1 MVILFI
7 SHRQRREFRA
17 VNRDFASS
25 LIQLNNTFYRE
36 HSASFSDTRQAP
48 WPGWVRTMDI
58 ALEQLDVATIEHPVR
73 VFDLACGN
81 MRFENFAAGGAL
93 AAKGVDGANPSADAS
108 CPFEFYGV
116 DSCQDLAIDAHGHA
130 LRIPNLHFQELDVL
144 DALMKL
150 NPAETPDV
158 LFDAP
163 LADISVCF
171 GFMHHVPSCEY
182 RVRVLDALVRQT
194 RPGGIIAISFWEFM
208 NDERMAR
215 KAENLKH
222 DYAAT
227 QKRDEFRLRGD
238 LITANLYR
246 MKSGEKVLH
255 AENYYEDGCPTI
267 DIPLDPLLSPQQNAA
282 KNYKQ
287 YNKLKTAEFH
297 LREQIE
303 KAENERA
310 YLESVLQELSQAET
324 EQEFNEIRRELQ
336 ETNYIRKSSGKKELK
351 RAFAPRTF
359 KTSSGLEVLVGRS
372 NVQNDQ
378 LTKKADKR
386 DYWFHTQHIHGSHV
400 ILRCAGLT
408 PSDDDLR
415 EAAML
420 ASYFSQAKE
429 SSSVPVDYCPV
440 KFVKKPAGARP
451 GMVTYD
457 NYRTLYVTPEEGL
470 AKKLFIR

>member
-1 MVILFI
+1 MSCGNVSKQSNDPQLGCPRFGVNGSMVVLFI

-130 LRIPNLHFQELDVL
+130 LRIPNLHFQELDAL

-215 KAENLKH
+215 KAVRAE
-222 DYAAT
+222 AAPSSP
-227 QKRDEFRLRGD
+227 RRLRVTIQRSLKPATTSLAGKTTATPTAIA
-238 LITANLYR
+238 ITLTISR
-246 MKSGEKVLH
+246 L
-255 AENYYEDGCPTI
+255 PTWCAASARSTRAVRS
-267 DIPLDPLLSPQQNAA
+267 PYASLSASMPTVAA
-282 KNYKQ
+282 
-287 YNKLKTAEFH
+287 
-297 LREQIE
+297 
-303 KAENERA
+303 
-310 YLESVLQELSQAET
+310 
-324 EQEFNEIRRELQ
+324 
-336 ETNYIRKSSGKKELK
+336 
-351 RAFAPRTF
+351 
-359 KTSSGLEVLVGRS
+359 
-372 NVQNDQ
+372 
-378 LTKKADKR
+378 
-386 DYWFHTQHIHGSHV
+386 
-400 ILRCAGLT
+400 
-408 PSDDDLR
+408 
-415 EAAML
+415 
-420 ASYFSQAKE
+420 E
-429 SSSVPVDYCPV
+429 SST
-440 KFVKKPAGARP
+440 A
-451 GMVTYD
+451 M
-457 NYRTLYVTPEEGL
+457 
-470 AKKLFIR
+470 

>member
-1 MVILFI
+1 M
-7 SHRQRREFRA
+7 
-17 VNRDFASS
+17 NRDFASS

-182 RVRVLDALVRQT
+182 RVRAELTPPFEGYDSAQFEAGDHLIGWQNDRHAYRYCHHFDDQQITDLVRGVRT
-194 RPGGIIAISFWEFM
+194 F
-208 NDERMAR
+208 
-215 KAENLKH
+215 
-222 DYAAT
+222 Y
-227 QKRDEFRLRGD
+227 
-238 LITANLYR
+238 
-246 MKSGEKVLH
+246 KSGEV
-255 AENYYEDGCPTI
+255 P
-267 DIPLDPLLSPQQNAA
+267 
-282 KNYKQ
+282 
-287 YNKLKTAEFH
+287 
-297 LREQIE
+297 
-303 KAENERA
+303 
-310 YLESVLQELSQAET
+310 V
-324 EQEFNEIRRELQ
+324 REL
-336 ETNYIRKSSGKKELK
+336 ERFHADGRSGELNRYVILK
-351 RAFAPRTF
+351 R
-359 KTSSGLEVLVGRS
+359 L
-372 NVQNDQ
+372 
-378 LTKKADKR
+378 
-386 DYWFHTQHIHGSHV
+386 
-400 ILRCAGLT
+400 
-408 PSDDDLR
+408 
-415 EAAML
+415 
-420 ASYFSQAKE
+420 
-429 SSSVPVDYCPV
+429 
-440 KFVKKPAGARP
+440 
-451 GMVTYD
+451 
-457 NYRTLYVTPEEGL
+457 
-470 AKKLFIR
+470 

>member
-1 MVILFI
+1 MSCGNVSKQSNEPQLGCPRCGVNGSMVVLFI

-58 ALEQLDVATIEHPVR
+58 ALEQLDVATIEHPVH

-215 KAENLKH
+215 KAV
-222 DYAAT
+222 
-227 QKRDEFRLRGD
+227 R
-238 LITANLYR
+238 
-246 MKSGEKVLH
+246 
-255 AENYYEDGCPTI
+255 AE
-267 DIPLDPLLSPQQNAA
+267 AR
-282 KNYKQ
+282 
-287 YNKLKTAEFH
+287 AE
-297 LREQIE
+297 
-303 KAENERA
+303 
-310 YLESVLQELSQAET
+310 
-324 EQEFNEIRRELQ
+324 
-336 ETNYIRKSSGKKELK
+336 
-351 RAFAPRTF
+351 
-359 KTSSGLEVLVGRS
+359 
-372 NVQNDQ
+372 
-378 LTKKADKR
+378 
-386 DYWFHTQHIHGSHV
+386 
-400 ILRCAGLT
+400 LT
-408 PSDDDLR
+408 PPFEVTIPRSL
-415 EAAML
+415 
-420 ASYFSQAKE
+420 
-429 SSSVPVDYCPV
+429 
-440 KFVKKPAGARP
+440 KPATTSLAGKTTATPTAIVITLTISRSPTWCAASVRSTRVARSP
-451 GMVTYD
+451 CASLSVSMPTVAAASST
-457 NYRTLYVTPEEGL
+457 
-470 AKKLFIR
+470 AM

>member
-1 MVILFI
+1 M
-7 SHRQRREFRA
+7 
-17 VNRDFASS
+17 NRDFASS

-58 ALEQLDVATIEHPVR
+58 ALGQLDVATIEHPVR
-73 VFDLACGN
+73 VFGLSCGT

-150 NPAETPDV
+150 NPAETPDA

-215 KAENLKH
+215 KACLL
-222 DYAAT
+222 YT
-227 QKRDEFRLRGD
+227 SPSPRD
-238 LITANLYR
+238 
-246 MKSGEKVLH
+246 
-255 AENYYEDGCPTI
+255 
-267 DIPLDPLLSPQQNAA
+267 
-282 KNYKQ
+282 
-287 YNKLKTAEFH
+287 
-297 LREQIE
+297 
-303 KAENERA
+303 
-310 YLESVLQELSQAET
+310 
-324 EQEFNEIRRELQ
+324 
-336 ETNYIRKSSGKKELK
+336 
-351 RAFAPRTF
+351 
-359 KTSSGLEVLVGRS
+359 
-372 NVQNDQ
+372 
-378 LTKKADKR
+378 
-386 DYWFHTQHIHGSHV
+386 
-400 ILRCAGLT
+400 
-408 PSDDDLR
+408 
-415 EAAML
+415 
-420 ASYFSQAKE
+420 
-429 SSSVPVDYCPV
+429 
-440 KFVKKPAGARP
+440 
-451 GMVTYD
+451 
-457 NYRTLYVTPEEGL
+457 
-470 AKKLFIR
+470 

>member
-1 MVILFI
+1 M
-7 SHRQRREFRA
+7 
-17 VNRDFASS
+17 NRDFASS

-58 ALEQLDVATIEHPVR
+58 ALGQLDVATIEHPVR

-116 DSCQDLAIDAHGHA
+116 DSCQDLAIDARGHA

-215 KAENLKH
+215 KAVRAEAVDRL
-222 DYAAT
+222 APSSP
-227 QKRDEFRLRGD
+227 RRLR
-238 LITANLYR
+238 
-246 MKSGEKVLH
+246 V
-255 AENYYEDGCPTI
+255 TI
-267 DIPLDPLLSPQQNAA
+267 QRS
-282 KNYKQ
+282 
-287 YNKLKTAEFH
+287 LKPAT
-297 LREQIE
+297 
-303 KAENERA
+303 
-310 YLESVLQELSQAET
+310 
-324 EQEFNEIRRELQ
+324 
-336 ETNYIRKSSGKKELK
+336 
-351 RAFAPRTF
+351 
-359 KTSSGLEVLVGRS
+359 TSSAGKTTATPTAIVITLTISRS
-372 NVQNDQ
+372 P
-378 LTKKADKR
+378 T
-386 DYWFHTQHIHGSHV
+386 W
-400 ILRCAGLT
+400 CAACVRST
-408 PSDDDLR
+408 R
-415 EAAML
+415 AARSPC
-420 ASYFSQAKE
+420 A
-429 SSSVPVDYCPV
+429 SSSASMPTVAA
-440 KFVKKPAGARP
+440 AGSTA
-451 GMVTYD
+451 M
-457 NYRTLYVTPEEGL
+457 
-470 AKKLFIR
+470 

>member
-1 MVILFI
+1 M
-7 SHRQRREFRA
+7 
-17 VNRDFASS
+17 NRDFASS

-58 ALEQLDVATIEHPVR
+58 ALGQLDVATIEHPVR

-130 LRIPNLHFQELDVL
+130 LRIPNLDVL

-208 NDERMAR
+208 NDERMVR
-215 KAENLKH
+215 KA
-222 DYAAT
+222 A
-227 QKRDEFRLRGD
+227 R
-238 LITANLYR
+238 
-246 MKSGEKVLH
+246 
-255 AENYYEDGCPTI
+255 AE
-267 DIPLDPLLSPQQNAA
+267 AR
-282 KNYKQ
+282 
-287 YNKLKTAEFH
+287 AE
-297 LREQIE
+297 
-303 KAENERA
+303 
-310 YLESVLQELSQAET
+310 
-324 EQEFNEIRRELQ
+324 
-336 ETNYIRKSSGKKELK
+336 
-351 RAFAPRTF
+351 FAPRRLRVTIQ
-359 KTSSGLEVLVGRS
+359 RS
-372 NVQNDQ
+372 
-378 LTKKADKR
+378 L
-386 DYWFHTQHIHGSHV
+386 
-400 ILRCAGLT
+400 
-408 PSDDDLR
+408 
-415 EAAML
+415 
-420 ASYFSQAKE
+420 
-429 SSSVPVDYCPV
+429 
-440 KFVKKPAGARP
+440 KPATTSLAGKTTATPTAIVITLTISRSPTWCVASARSTRAARSP
-451 GMVTYD
+451 CASLNVSMPTAAAASSTVM
-457 NYRTLYVTPEEGL
+457 
-470 AKKLFIR
+470 

>member
-1 MVILFI
+1 M
-7 SHRQRREFRA
+7 
-17 VNRDFASS
+17 NRDFASS

-163 LADISVCF
+163 LTDISVCF

-215 KAENLKH
+215 KAVRAEARAGCGAVVTLQSTPAQIAAGAPERHCAALRGFASSLDGEPKVLLC
-222 DYAAT
+222 DPYAA
-227 QKRDEFRLRGD
+227 
-238 LITANLYR
+238 
-246 MKSGEKVLH
+246 
-255 AENYYEDGCPTI
+255 AEDFDCEI
-267 DIPLDPLLSPQQNAA
+267 EMPLDDFMVAWDNVALLMRQ
-282 KNYKQ
+282 
-287 YNKLKTAEFH
+287 
-297 LREQIE
+297 
-303 KAENERA
+303 
-310 YLESVLQELSQAET
+310 
-324 EQEFNEIRRELQ
+324 
-336 ETNYIRKSSGKKELK
+336 RKSSTPPQG
-351 RAFAPRTF
+351 RTRCSAWIRPVGTDAPGVYRLYLNGEEHPLPDDFCAQGGVLAYSLPDEHPHATTAHRQF
-359 KTSSGLEVLVGRS
+359 SYVEPTQGGILLEHGDTPRKYTVYAIGTDGRMIVG
-372 NVQNDQ
+372 D
-378 LTKKADKR
+378 
-386 DYWFHTQHIHGSHV
+386 
-400 ILRCAGLT
+400 
-408 PSDDDLR
+408 
-415 EAAML
+415 
-420 ASYFSQAKE
+420 
-429 SSSVPVDYCPV
+429 
-440 KFVKKPAGARP
+440 
-451 GMVTYD
+451 VT
-457 NYRTLYVTPEEGL
+457 V
-470 AKKLFIR
+470 